1 MDISDVRGSFQGG
14 VKGSFHQSE
23 GSYVQPQMA
32 EADRPAAEMWSVVY
46 RMSPDGGLWSVQVVA
61 DTPIDA
67 AVAVRWWAQ
76 HHHDASMLVVVGVI
90 RLESVR

>member
-1 MDISDVRGSFQGG
+1 MDIGG
-14 VKGSFHQSE
+14 VKGSWSQTE
-23 GSYVQPQMA
+23 GSWVQTPQPSVV

-61 DTPIDA
+61 DTPEA
-67 AVAVRWWAQ
+67 AVVAVRWWAQ